1 MRHREDDVIPS
12 DLYVDICPTCG
23 GLFPPSYTQY
33 EARFRARF
41 YSETIA
47 VYDDI
52 FPLYDEIIAPYSDIF
67 PSYDETIAL
76 YSETIA
82 L

>member
-1 MRHREDDVIPS
+1 MALFELIIRFPFCRER
-12 DLYVDICPTCG
+12 G
-23 GLFPPSYTQY
+23 GLFLPSYTQY
-33 EARFRARF
+33 EGRFRAHF

-52 FPLYDEIIAPYSDIF
+52 LALYDETIVQYSDIF
-67 PSYDETIAL
+67 PLYNETIAL
-76 YSETIA
+76 YSETIV

>member
-1 MRHREDDVIPS
+1 MFELIVRFPLWQE
-12 DLYVDICPTCG
+12 CG
-23 GLFPPSYTQY
+23 GIFPPSYTQY
-33 EARFRARF
+33 EGRFRALF
-41 YSETIA
+41 YIETIA

-52 FPLYDEIIAPYSDIF
+52 FPSYDETIVRYSDIF
-67 PSYDETIAL
+67 PPYDETIAL

>member
-1 MRHREDDVIPS
+1 MALFELIIRFPLWQE
-12 DLYVDICPTCG
+12 CG
-23 GLFPPSYTQY
+23 GLIPPSYTQY
-33 EARFRARF
+33 EGRF

-52 FPLYDEIIAPYSDIF
+52 FALYDEIIAPYSDIF
-67 PSYDETIAL
+67 PPYDETIAL

>member
-1 MRHREDDVIPS
+1 MIIRFPICKERE
-12 DLYVDICPTCG
+12 G
-23 GLFPPSYTQY
+23 HFPPSYTQY
-33 EARFRARF
+33 EGRFRARF

-52 FPLYDEIIAPYSDIF
+52 FPQYNETIAPYDDIF
-67 PSYDETIAL
+67 SSYDETIAL

>member
-1 MRHREDDVIPS
+1 MALFELIVRFLLCRERRSP
-12 DLYVDICPTCG
+12 
-23 GLFPPSYTQY
+23 FFPSYTQY
-33 EARFRARF
+33 EGRFRARF

-52 FPLYDEIIAPYSDIF
+52 FAVYDEIIALYSDIF
-67 PSYDETIAL
+67 PPYDETIAL

>member
-1 MRHREDDVIPS
+1 MALFELIVRFLLCRERRSP
-12 DLYVDICPTCG
+12 
-23 GLFPPSYTQY
+23 FFPSYTQY
-33 EARFRARF
+33 EGRFRAHF

-52 FPLYDEIIAPYSDIF
+52 LALYDETIVQYSDIF
-67 PSYDETIAL
+67 PLYNETIAL

>member
-1 MRHREDDVIPS
+1 MALFELIIRFPLCRER
-12 DLYVDICPTCG
+12 G

-33 EARFRARF
+33 EGRFRARF

-52 FPLYDEIIAPYSDIF
+52 FAVYDEIIALYSDIF
-67 PSYDETIAL
+67 PPYDETIAL